1 MGRLLGAPN
10 KIACFISTMKIITTL
25 ILAAASTSFA
35 GDCYDFINRTGGTIV
50 ATQVGKN
57 TFFSD
62 GRSATTLGKNTFFSD
77 GVVATQVGKN
87 TFISGGEPCELLRAS
102 RLLHSD
108 E

>member
-1 MGRLLGAPN
+1 
-10 KIACFISTMKIITTL
+10 MKIIATL
-25 ILAAASTSFA
+25 MLAAASTSFA
-35 GDCYDFINRTGGTIV
+35 GDCYDAFIQRTSEQIV

-62 GRSATTLGKNTFFSD
+62 GLTATTVGKNTFFSD

-87 TFISGGEPCELLRAS
+87 TFISGGEPCELMRAS